1 MNTDVTCHSL
11 EDVRQHIDRLD
22 RELVRLIAERGAY
35 VCQAAGFKRSAAEIP
50 APQRVAQVL
59 KRVDAL
65 AVEFG
70 AERPVVA
77 AVWRAMIDA
86 FVAAERNVHAVLH
99 PPQPPSH

>member
-1 MNTDVTCHSL
+1 MNTVVTCHSL
-11 EDVRQHIDRLD
+11 DDVRQHIDRLD

-35 VCQAAGFKRSAAEIP
+35 VRQAAGFKRSAEEIP

-77 AVWRAMIDA
+77 AVWQAMIDT
-86 FVAAERNVHAVLH
+86 FIAAERNVHAALH